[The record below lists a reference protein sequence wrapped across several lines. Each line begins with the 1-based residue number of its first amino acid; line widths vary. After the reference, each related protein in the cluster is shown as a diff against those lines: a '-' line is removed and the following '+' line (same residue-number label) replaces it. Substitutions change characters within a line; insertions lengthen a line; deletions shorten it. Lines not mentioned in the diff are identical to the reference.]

1 MGKVVSGHRQPLQ
14 DPSGASRLLRPLKP
28 RGGCLLHC
36 TCNGSMQEAETGL
49 QEFQV
54 SLGSRVRSCLKREKS
69 TKKLNLCTSCL
80 KTLWIGFFGIF

>member
-14 DPSGASRLLRPLKP
+14 DPSEGELTAPLKP

-49 QEFQV
+49 HEFQV
-54 SLGSRVRSCLKREKS
+54 SLGSRVRSCLKREK
-69 TKKLNLCTSCL
+69 KRLNLCTSRL
-80 KTLWIGFFGIF
+80 KTLWIGFFGIS